1 MTGHRSHAD
10 ALVERYAAG
19 RSIRELER
27 AHGLTP
33 GALANHLKP
42 SVRGGF
48 PRLEILERFAEVLGA
63 PLKEVTAA
71 FAKDA
76 RLELFDT
83 EPLSPDTEQL
93 VNLYHQLDPTRQDL
107 ARATLR
113 AILDQQH
120 AEHPET

>member
-1 MTGHRSHAD
+1 
-10 ALVERYAAG
+10 
-19 RSIRELER
+19 
-27 AHGLTP
+27 
-33 GALANHLKP
+33 
-42 SVRGGF
+42 
-48 PRLEILERFAEVLGA
+48 LEILERFAEVLGA

-93 VNLYHQLDPTRQDL
+93 IDLYHQLDPTRQDL
-107 ARATLR
+107 ARTILQ